1 MPALCVVIGFVAGLL
16 SVGFNMENG
25 LSFRRSIPKGIII
38 MVLVIFAAYGFF
50 SGIRGLAPD
59 LH

>member
-1 MPALCVVIGFVAGLL
+1 MPALCVVIGFIAGLL

-25 LSFRRSIPKGIII
+25 LTFRQSISKGFVI
-38 MVLVIFAAYGFF
+38 MILVIFAAYGFF
-50 SGIRGLAPD
+50 NGIRGLAPN

>member
-25 LSFRRSIPKGIII
+25 LSFCRSIPKGIII
-38 MVLVIFAAYGFF
+38 MILVIFAAYGFF